1 MSEISIKIKIGER
14 IYPMKVKEEDE
25 ARIREAS
32 KIINDRIAKY
42 MNKFGIGDKQDL
54 LAMVAFDCLIEK
66 SSVEKNQNN
75 KIYIDRLES
84 LMARMDGEI
93 ANGK

>member
-14 IYPMKVKEEDE
+14 IYPMKVKQEDE
-25 ARIREAS
+25 ARIREAG

-54 LAMVAFDCLIEK
+54 LAMVAFDCLIER
-66 SSVEKNQNN
+66 SSVEKNQSNHM
-75 KIYIDRLES
+75 YIERLES
-84 LMARMDGEI
+84 LRSKIDEEI